1 VLSSSFVTICRVVVA
16 EATSVILP
24 LPDAATCRV
33 VTCFALTC
41 CGVVTC

>member
-1 VLSSSFVTICRVVVA
+1 VLSSGFVGTCRVIVA

-41 CGVVTC
+41 CSVVT